1 MGLFGGRNDAALT
14 QRLATIERKLD
25 ALLTSLGVEAPGP
38 VYGPGNATLQP
49 DALEEIRALAHAGKK
64 IEAIKRLRELTG
76 LGLKE
81 AKDLVDAG
89 L

>member
-14 QRLATIERKLD
+14 HRLATIERKLD
-25 ALLTSLGVEAPGP
+25 AILASLGIAVPEPT
-38 VYGPGNATLQP
+38 YGPGGATLQSE
-49 DALEEIRALAHAGKK
+49 ALEEIRALAHSGKK

-76 LGLKE
+76 MGLKD
-81 AKDLVDAG
+81 AKDLIDAG